1 MLEPSRQ
8 VAQRKLQHLL
18 SGVVAARDH
27 MEDVRDHMAF
37 VMDGLRRGELQ
48 WTPQLIPILLEA
60 DGKVPKGF
68 ENFFPKGASK
78 GPAMSDKPKPEA
90 KPSEGSDPKA
100 STASRSSDDTK
111 KPEGGSGGGGKGSGS
126 MPEFP
131 GSQMQLLA
139 LAVTAGLLLLMMS
152 VRNDGREINF
162 QEFLNS
168 LLVDGRVDHLQVIN
182 QRIVR
187 VFLKVCMMM
196 WGRMM

>member
-1 MLEPSRQ
+1 
-8 VAQRKLQHLL
+8 
-18 SGVVAARDH
+18 
-27 MEDVRDHMAF
+27 
-37 VMDGLRRGELQ
+37 
-48 WTPQLIPILLEA
+48 
-60 DGKVPKGF
+60 
-68 ENFFPKGASK
+68 
-78 GPAMSDKPKPEA
+78 
-90 KPSEGSDPKA
+90 
-100 STASRSSDDTK
+100 
-111 KPEGGSGGGGKGSGS
+111 

-187 VFLKVCMMM
+187 VFLLVCMMM